1 MNIYLH
7 ANVVGHAC
15 MMLGLGERYILSFE
29 HSELEGKYSL
39 IVAMYVYMYGVCA
52 VVCMETEVC

>member
-1 MNIYLH
+1 MWGKQDIYF
-7 ANVVGHAC
+7 
-15 MMLGLGERYILSFE
+15 LSFE

-39 IVAMYVYMYGVCA
+39 IVSVYICMYGACA